1 LSVGAQECDKAN
13 NQKNIYIFFSG
24 SFGKCMISFGD
35 LPGAFFSLSL
45 DLIEKLENR
54 KPEGQEVQ
62 AAYSQNTPVYHHQ
75 CVN

>member
-1 LSVGAQECDKAN
+1 
-13 NQKNIYIFFSG
+13 
-24 SFGKCMISFGD
+24 MISFGD

-62 AAYSQNTPVYHHQ
+62 AAYSQNTPVYYHQ